1 VRGTLRGQRRAWV
14 ASSLAMTTATP
25 GGQTALDLDGRI
37 AQAIAAQV
45 VALVREELGLRPAAE
60 DWIDASEVSRRFG
73 LSRSWVYAHAR
84 QLGAVPIGSGPRPRL
99 RFDPRVVADALRTS
113 GAAIDE
119 QVVGDR
125 ESGAGVAIHVPRVR
139 SKRAR
144 S

>member
-1 VRGTLRGQRRAWV
+1 MRPPT
-14 ASSLAMTTATP
+14 
-25 GGQTALDLDGRI
+25 GQTALDLDGRI
-37 AQAIAAQV
+37 AQAIATEV

-60 DWIDASEVSRRFG
+60 DWTDAQDIARRFG
-73 LSRSWVYAHAR
+73 LSRAWVHEHAR
-84 QLGAVPIGSGPRPRL
+84 QLGAVPIGSRPRPWL

-119 QVVGDR
+119 QVDGERD
-125 ESGAGVAIHVPRVR
+125 SGAGVPIHVPRVR